1 MGRRS
6 RPALKES
13 QIGGRLA
20 RTGGLVP
27 WRQERAAFR
36 TLFAMTLLG
45 FEEALL
51 EIDSWF

>member
-27 WRQERAAFR
+27 WRQERAAFG
-36 TLFAMTLLG
+36 TLFVVTLLG
-45 FEEALL
+45 FDEALL
-51 EIDSWF
+51 EIEIDS